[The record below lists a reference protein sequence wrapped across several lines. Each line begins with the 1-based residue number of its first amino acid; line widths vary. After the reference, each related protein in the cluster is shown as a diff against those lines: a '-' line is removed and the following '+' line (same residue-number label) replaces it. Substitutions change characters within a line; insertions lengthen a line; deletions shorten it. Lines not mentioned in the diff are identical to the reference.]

1 MYITIYIVYFI
12 LHKIYSPYDVLITY
26 MYDRRALQYHQSVPQ
41 AIRII
46 LASSNLYFQALLSG
60 IANYTALAQKI
71 KPAVEEITG
80 IEVQI
85 GTIVVAIKRF
95 ADTLIKEQEK
105 EDKPDINNRLGGARM
120 SLTGSIIDI
129 DFSDKEFD
137 EIFNML
143 DEVFENA
150 SGSYNLIQT
159 NKQLTLFAED
169 IEEIR
174 TIISTASKRF
184 GGKIKEGLSKITITP
199 PSSAASA
206 SSDQERQGLNQKP
219 DYNMLSLVSDIL
231 YSNQISLSNAF
242 FAPNEIVLILNNKD
256 AAKAYELLRAKIST

>member
-1 MYITIYIVYFI
+1 
-12 LHKIYSPYDVLITY
+12 
-26 MYDRRALQYHQSVPQ
+26 MYDRRALEYHQSVPQ
-41 AIRII
+41 AIRTI
-46 LASSNLYFQALLSG
+46 LASNNLYFQALLSG

-80 IEVQI
+80 IEVQM

-95 ADTLIKEQEK
+95 ADTLIKEQGK
-105 EDKPDINNRLGGARM
+105 ERKPDINNLMGGARM

-137 EIFNML
+137 EIFNLL
-143 DEVFENA
+143 DEVFENE

-174 TIISTASKRF
+174 NIVSTASKRF
-184 GGKIKEGLSKITITP
+184 DGKIKEGLSKITITL
-199 PSSAASA
+199 PSSAAID
-206 SSDQERQGLNQKP
+206 SSDEERRQPNQKP
-219 DYNMLSLVSDIL
+219 DYNMLSLVSDVL
-231 YSNQISLSNAF
+231 YNNQISLDNAF

>member
-1 MYITIYIVYFI
+1 
-12 LHKIYSPYDVLITY
+12 
-26 MYDRRALQYHQSVPQ
+26 MYDRRALEYHQSVPQ
-41 AIRII
+41 AIRTI
-46 LASSNLYFQALLSG
+46 LASNNLYFQALLSG

-105 EDKPDINNRLGGARM
+105 EDKPDINNRMGGARM

-137 EIFNML
+137 EIFNLL
-143 DEVFENA
+143 DEVFENE

-174 TIISTASKRF
+174 NIVSTASKRF
-184 GGKIKEGLSKITITP
+184 DGKIKEGLSKITITL
-199 PSSAASA
+199 PSSAAA
-206 SSDQERQGLNQKP
+206 TAIDSSDQERRQPNQKP
-219 DYNMLSLVSDIL
+219 DYNMLSLVSDVL
-231 YSNQISLSNAF
+231 YNNQISLYNAF

>member
-1 MYITIYIVYFI
+1 MTCMYY
-12 LHKIYSPYDVLITY
+12 
-26 MYDRRALQYHQSVPQ
+26 RRALEHNQSVPQ
-41 AIRII
+41 AIRTV
-46 LASSNLYFQALLSG
+46 LASNNLYFQALLSG

-71 KPAVEEITG
+71 KPAIEEITG

-95 ADTLIKEQEK
+95 VDTLIKEREK
-105 EDKPDINNRLGGARM
+105 EDKPDINNRIGGARM
-120 SLTGSIIDI
+120 SLIGSIIDV

-137 EIFNML
+137 EVFNML
-143 DEVFENA
+143 DEVFGNE

-174 TIISTASKRF
+174 NIVSTTSKRF
-184 GGKIKEGLSKITITP
+184 DGKIKEGLSKITISV

-206 SSDQERQGLNQKP
+206 LDSSDEKRKQLQKL
-219 DYNMLSLVSDIL
+219 DYNMLSLISDVL
-231 YSNQISLSNAF
+231 YNNQISLCNAF